1 MIDFSNIAKPN
12 LVYKGLYNYVSVAL
26 RLIYFRKFRVVGRE
40 NIPHDRS
47 EGFLLICNHQNGLLD
62 ALSVIFAVA
71 PREPIFL
78 ARGDIFKKDKLAVVL
93 RTLRIL
99 PAFRKRD
106 VGVENL
112 DQNDAIFAQA
122 EKLIADG
129 AVIAIFPEAG
139 HQTHH
144 YLGTFKKGFARIA
157 FGYEECC
164 DFSRNLKIL
173 PLGHHYSGYR
183 GMRNDV
189 LYTIGEPFTFEDLYD
204 VYREH
209 PERGRYLLNQR
220 ARESVERLMLNVDD
234 PDNYEAIELLCD
246 MYIPVWRAKNG
257 RKVASLKSDLEA
269 RRALNALLRDARY
282 GKMPSCEEQ
291 ESGAMAASGTAEVA
305 CAAAPAE
312 GSVAAEAAKSSASV
326 PGAVDPTKVAAAKG
340 DAEAAKA
347 EKSSASA
354 PGAVDPAKVAAAAKL
369 IAKGEKYRRNL
380 DKLRLDDS
388 IVGRGGALGFA
399 GRTLLWIVLLPLF
412 ALSAAVNFLPH
423 KLSVAISRKIKD
435 KMLVPS
441 LQFGVGLPVFFF
453 WYLIL
458 FAVIWIV
465 CGKFWIALCAL
476 LAMPATM
483 LAYHN
488 LRVLSSRLCAR
499 LRKWRLKVR
508 RDPLYSETEA
518 LRREILDAL
527 KAC

>member
-40 NIPHDRS
+40 NIPPDRS

-62 ALSVIFAVA
+62 DLSIIFAVA

-78 ARGDIFKKDKLAVVL
+78 ARGDIFKKDKLAVLL

-112 DQNDAIFAQA
+112 DQNEAIFAQA
-122 EKLIADG
+122 EKLISDG

-164 DFSRNLKIL
+164 NFSRNLKIL

-220 ARESVERLMLNVDD
+220 ARESVERLILNVED
-234 PDNYEAIELLCD
+234 PDNYRAVELLCD
-246 MYIPVWRAKNG
+246 MYIPLWRSSNG
-257 RKVASLKSDLEA
+257 RKAATLKSDLEA
-269 RRALNALLRDARY
+269 RRSLNAELREARY
-282 GKMPSCEEQ
+282 GRPLPET
-291 ESGAMAASGTAEVA
+291 AS
-305 CAAAPAE
+305 
-312 GSVAAEAAKSSASV
+312 AEAEAS
-326 PGAVDPTKVAAAKG
+326 KAA
-340 DAEAAKA
+340 
-347 EKSSASA
+347 
-354 PGAVDPAKVAAAAKL
+354 DPAKVAAAGAL
-369 IAKGEKYRRNL
+369 IAKGENYRLNL

-388 IVGRGGALGFA
+388 IVGRASTFGFII
-399 GRTLLWIVLLPLF
+399 RTLLWIILLPMF

-423 KLSVAISRKIKD
+423 RLSVVISHKIKD
-435 KMLVPS
+435 KMLVSS
-441 LQFGVGLPVFFF
+441 LQFGAGLLVFFL

-458 FAVIWIV
+458 FAAVWIV

-499 LRKWRLKVR
+499 VRKWRLKMR
-508 RDPLYSETEA
+508 RDPLYSETET
-518 LRREILDAL
+518 LRREIIDTL
-527 KAC
+527 KDF

>member
-1 MIDFSNIAKPN
+1 MIDFSNIARPN

-26 RLIYFRKFRVVGRE
+26 RLIYFRKFRVFGRE
-40 NIPHDRS
+40 NIPQDRS

-62 ALSVIFAVA
+62 ALSIIFAVA

-122 EKLIADG
+122 EKLIGDG

-164 DFSRNLKIL
+164 NFSRNLKIL

-220 ARESVERLMLNVDD
+220 ARESVERLMLNVED
-234 PDNYEAIELLCD
+234 PDNYLAVELLCD
-246 MYIPVWRAKNG
+246 MYIPLWRAKNG
-257 RKVASLKSDLEA
+257 RKAATLKSDLEA
-269 RRALNALLRDARY
+269 RQALNAELRDAHY
-282 GKMPSCEEQ
+282 GKPLPE
-291 ESGAMAASGTAEVA
+291 A
-305 CAAAPAE
+305 
-312 GSVAAEAAKSSASV
+312 GSSEISAEA
-326 PGAVDPTKVAAAKG
+326 
-340 DAEAAKA
+340 DAEADATGGKLA
-347 EKSSASA
+347 DQSKVT
-354 PGAVDPAKVAAAAKL
+354 AVGEL
-369 IAKGEKYRRNL
+369 ISKGEKYRRNL
-380 DKLRLDDS
+380 DRLRLEDS
-388 IVGRGGALGFA
+388 IVGRGDAPGFVA
-399 GRTLLWIVLLPLF
+399 RTLLWIALLPLF

-423 KLSVAISRKIKD
+423 RLSVAISHKIKD

-441 LQFGVGLPVFFF
+441 LQFGAGLPVFFV

-458 FAVIWIV
+458 FAAVWIA

-488 LRVLSSRLCAR
+488 LRRLSSRLCMR
-499 LRKWRLKVR
+499 VRKWHLKMS
-508 RDPLYSETEA
+508 RDPLYCETEA
-518 LRREILDAL
+518 LRRDILDSL
-527 KAC
+527 KDY

>member
-40 NIPHDRS
+40 NIPPDRS

-62 ALSVIFAVA
+62 ALSIIFAVA

-78 ARGDIFKKDKLAVVL
+78 ARGDIFKKDKLAVLL

-112 DQNDAIFAQA
+112 DQNEAIFAQA
-122 EKLIADG
+122 EKLISDG

-164 DFSRNLKIL
+164 NFSRNLKIL

-220 ARESVERLMLNVDD
+220 ARESVERLILNVED
-234 PDNYEAIELLCD
+234 PDNYRAVELLCD
-246 MYIPVWRAKNG
+246 MYIPLWRSSNG
-257 RKVASLKSDLEA
+257 RKAATLKSDLEA
-269 RRALNALLRDARY
+269 RRSLNAELREARY
-282 GKMPSCEEQ
+282 GRPLPET
-291 ESGAMAASGTAEVA
+291 AS
-305 CAAAPAE
+305 
-312 GSVAAEAAKSSASV
+312 AEAEAS
-326 PGAVDPTKVAAAKG
+326 KAA
-340 DAEAAKA
+340 
-347 EKSSASA
+347 
-354 PGAVDPAKVAAAAKL
+354 DPAKVAAAGAL
-369 IAKGEKYRRNL
+369 IAKGENYRLNL

-388 IVGRGGALGFA
+388 IVGRASTFGFII
-399 GRTLLWIVLLPLF
+399 RTLLWIILLPMF

-423 KLSVAISRKIKD
+423 RLSVVISHKIKD
-435 KMLVPS
+435 KMLVSS
-441 LQFGVGLPVFFF
+441 LQFGAGLLVFFL

-458 FAVIWIV
+458 FAAVWIV

-499 LRKWRLKVR
+499 VRKWRLKMR
-508 RDPLYSETEA
+508 RDPLYSETET
-518 LRREILDAL
+518 LRREIIDTL
-527 KAC
+527 KDF

>member
-12 LVYKGLYNYVSVAL
+12 LVYKVLYNYVSVAL
-26 RLIYFRKFRVVGRE
+26 RLIYFRKFRVFGRE
-40 NIPHDRS
+40 NIPQDRS

-62 ALSVIFAVA
+62 ALSIIFAVA

-112 DQNDAIFAQA
+112 DQNEAIFAQA
-122 EKLIADG
+122 EKLISDG

-164 DFSRNLKIL
+164 NFSRNLKIL

-220 ARESVERLMLNVDD
+220 ARESVERLMLNVED
-234 PDNYEAIELLCD
+234 PDNYLAVELLCD
-246 MYIPVWRAKNG
+246 MYIPLWRAKNG
-257 RKVASLKSDLEA
+257 HLAATLKSDLEA
-269 RRALNALLRDARY
+269 RQALNAELRDARY
-282 GKMPSCEEQ
+282 GKPL
-291 ESGAMAASGTAEVA
+291 
-305 CAAAPAE
+305 P
-312 GSVAAEAAKSSASV
+312 EADS
-326 PGAVDPTKVAAAKG
+326 P
-340 DAEAAKA
+340 E
-347 EKSSASA
+347 ASA
-354 PGAVDPAKVAAAAKL
+354 GDDAAGGNAADPAKVAAAGEL
-369 IAKGEKYRRNL
+369 IAKGEKYRLNL

-388 IVGRGGALGFA
+388 IVGRGSALGFA
-399 GRTLLWIVLLPLF
+399 ARTLLWIALLPLF
-412 ALSAAVNFLPH
+412 ALSAVVNFLPH
-423 KLSVAISRKIKD
+423 RLSVAISHKIKD
-435 KMLVPS
+435 KMLVSS
-441 LQFGVGLPVFFF
+441 LQFGVGLLVFFV

-458 FAVIWIV
+458 FAAVWIA

-488 LRVLSSRLCAR
+488 LRRLSSRLCMR
-499 LRKWRLKVR
+499 VRKWRLKMR
-508 RDPLYSETEA
+508 RDPLYSETET
-518 LRREILDAL
+518 LRREILDSL
-527 KAC
+527 KEY

>member
-1 MIDFSNIAKPN
+1 MQRASCGACCGRFSQMIDFSNIAKPN

-220 ARESVERLMLNVDD
+220 ARDSVERLMLNVDD

-291 ESGAMAASGTAEVA
+291 ESGAMAASGIAEVA
-305 CAAAPAE
+305 CAAAPTE
-312 GSVAAEAAKSSASV
+312 GSVAVEAAKSSASV
-326 PGAVDPTKVAAAKG
+326 PGAVDPT
-340 DAEAAKA
+340 
-347 EKSSASA
+347 
-354 PGAVDPAKVAAAAKL
+354 KVAAAAKL

-518 LRREILDAL
+518 LRREILDTL

>member
-40 NIPHDRS
+40 NIPPDRS

-62 ALSVIFAVA
+62 ALSIIFAVA

-78 ARGDIFKKDKLAVVL
+78 ARGDIFKKDKLAVLL

-112 DQNDAIFAQA
+112 DQNEAIFAQA
-122 EKLIADG
+122 EKLISDG

-164 DFSRNLKIL
+164 NFSRNLKIL

-220 ARESVERLMLNVDD
+220 ARESVERLILNVED
-234 PDNYEAIELLCD
+234 PDNYRAVELLCD
-246 MYIPVWRAKNG
+246 MYIPLWRSSNG
-257 RKVASLKSDLEA
+257 RKAATLKSDLEA
-269 RRALNALLRDARY
+269 RRSLNAELREARY
-282 GKMPSCEEQ
+282 GRPLPET
-291 ESGAMAASGTAEVA
+291 AS
-305 CAAAPAE
+305 
-312 GSVAAEAAKSSASV
+312 AEAEAS
-326 PGAVDPTKVAAAKG
+326 KAA
-340 DAEAAKA
+340 
-347 EKSSASA
+347 
-354 PGAVDPAKVAAAAKL
+354 DPAKVAAAGAL
-369 IAKGEKYRRNL
+369 IAKGENYRLNL

-388 IVGRGGALGFA
+388 IVGRASTFGFII
-399 GRTLLWIVLLPLF
+399 RTLLWIILLPMF

-423 KLSVAISRKIKD
+423 RLSVVISHKIKD
-435 KMLVPS
+435 KMLVSS
-441 LQFGVGLPVFFF
+441 LQFGAGLLVFFL

-458 FAVIWIV
+458 FAAVWIV

-499 LRKWRLKVR
+499 VRKWRLKMR
-508 RDPLYSETEA
+508 RDPLYFETET
-518 LRREILDAL
+518 LRREIIDTL
-527 KAC
+527 KDF

>member
-26 RLIYFRKFRVVGRE
+26 RLIYFRKFRVFGRE
-40 NIPHDRS
+40 NIPQDRS

-62 ALSVIFAVA
+62 ALSIIFAVA

-112 DQNDAIFAQA
+112 DQNEAIFAQA
-122 EKLIADG
+122 EKLISDG

-164 DFSRNLKIL
+164 NFSRNLKIL

-220 ARESVERLMLNVDD
+220 ARESVERLMLNVED
-234 PDNYEAIELLCD
+234 PDNYLAVELLCD
-246 MYIPVWRAKNG
+246 MYIPLWRAKNG
-257 RKVASLKSDLEA
+257 HLAATLKSDLEA
-269 RRALNALLRDARY
+269 RQALNAELRDARY
-282 GKMPSCEEQ
+282 GKPL
-291 ESGAMAASGTAEVA
+291 
-305 CAAAPAE
+305 P
-312 GSVAAEAAKSSASV
+312 EADS
-326 PGAVDPTKVAAAKG
+326 P
-340 DAEAAKA
+340 E
-347 EKSSASA
+347 ASA
-354 PGAVDPAKVAAAAKL
+354 GDDAAGGNAADPAKVAAAGEL
-369 IAKGEKYRRNL
+369 IAKGEKYRLNL

-388 IVGRGGALGFA
+388 IVGRGSALGFSA
-399 GRTLLWIVLLPLF
+399 RTLLWIALLPLF
-412 ALSAAVNFLPH
+412 ALSAVVNFLPH
-423 KLSVAISRKIKD
+423 RLSVAISHKIKD
-435 KMLVPS
+435 KMLVSS
-441 LQFGVGLPVFFF
+441 LQFGVGLLVFFV

-458 FAVIWIV
+458 FAAVWIA

-488 LRVLSSRLCAR
+488 LRRFSSRLCMR
-499 LRKWRLKVR
+499 VRKWRLKMR
-508 RDPLYSETEA
+508 RDPLYSETET
-518 LRREILDAL
+518 LRREILDSL
-527 KAC
+527 KEY

>member
-26 RLIYFRKFRVVGRE
+26 RLIYFRKFRVFGRE
-40 NIPHDRS
+40 NIPQDRS

-62 ALSVIFAVA
+62 ALSIIFAVA

-112 DQNDAIFAQA
+112 DQNEAIFAQA
-122 EKLIADG
+122 EKLISDG

-164 DFSRNLKIL
+164 NFSRNLKIL

-220 ARESVERLMLNVDD
+220 ARESVERLMLNVED
-234 PDNYEAIELLCD
+234 PDNYLAVELLCD
-246 MYIPVWRAKNG
+246 MYIPLWRVKNG
-257 RKVASLKSDLEA
+257 HSAATLKSDLEA
-269 RRALNALLRDARY
+269 RQALNAELRDARY
-282 GKMPSCEEQ
+282 GKPLPEADSPEPSA
-291 ESGAMAASGTAEVA
+291 GADAAGENVA
-305 CAAAPAE
+305 
-312 GSVAAEAAKSSASV
+312 
-326 PGAVDPTKVAAAKG
+326 
-340 DAEAAKA
+340 
-347 EKSSASA
+347 
-354 PGAVDPAKVAAAAKL
+354 DPAKAAAAGEL
-369 IAKGEKYRRNL
+369 IAKGEKYRLNL

-388 IVGRGGALGFA
+388 IVGRGSALGFA
-399 GRTLLWIVLLPLF
+399 ARTLLWIALLPLF
-412 ALSAAVNFLPH
+412 ALSAVVNFLPH
-423 KLSVAISRKIKD
+423 RLSVAISHKIKD

-441 LQFGVGLPVFFF
+441 LQFGVGLLVFFV

-458 FAVIWIV
+458 FAAVWIA

-488 LRVLSSRLCAR
+488 LRRLSSRLCMR
-499 LRKWRLKVR
+499 VCKWRLKMR
-508 RDPLYSETEA
+508 RDPLYSETET
-518 LRREILDAL
+518 LRREILDSL
-527 KAC
+527 KEY